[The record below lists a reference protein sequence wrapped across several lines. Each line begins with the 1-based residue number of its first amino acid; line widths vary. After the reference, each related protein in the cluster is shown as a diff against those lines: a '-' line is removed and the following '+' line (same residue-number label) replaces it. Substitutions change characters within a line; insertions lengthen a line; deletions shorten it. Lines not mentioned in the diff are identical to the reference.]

1 MASLCNIFMRMKP
14 KIAALHAPRKFRCRA
29 IPFFMQQKWFEKY
42 YMQHQ
47 KEFLKSFIVFQVP
60 CNNFVF
66 ETNIFRFC
74 TVGPLYE
81 TFSWSTLAHFSLAHH
96 KACLKGSILERMFDF
111 KNLHKKLYFKNNMSK
126 GKMTG
131 MEKQTLISFYEDN
144 VDPYYR
150 NKVKRYLIKVK
161 LVTLFEAN
169 L

>member
-1 MASLCNIFMRMKP
+1 
-14 KIAALHAPRKFRCRA
+14 
-29 IPFFMQQKWFEKY
+29 
-42 YMQHQ
+42 
-47 KEFLKSFIVFQVP
+47 
-60 CNNFVF
+60 
-66 ETNIFRFC
+66 
-74 TVGPLYE
+74 
-81 TFSWSTLAHFSLAHH
+81 
-96 KACLKGSILERMFDF
+96 
-111 KNLHKKLYFKNNMSK
+111 MSK